1 MRGRKQMGM
10 VQRLLGL
17 GVVALAGVLLAGV
30 GAVVWSAAAP
40 SSRPSA
46 PGSAARPVVR
56 ARALLA
62 EARPRRVHDPA
73 RLIARSPFC
82 SSCPPPGPKPTPGP
96 PQPAPAPLPPGLEL
110 LSTQLALGRGSSVA
124 VLRIEGRPLRL
135 AVGAVVS
142 GGAVL
147 AAIEARAVLLEL
159 RGELLRLGLDP
170 GVEQPGPG
178 PGDPGAVTAA
188 APQPQPQSPE
198 IQEVDPTTHKVSAAL
213 VERVFSEPASLM
225 GQAFVVPS
233 ASGLTF
239 RWVRAGSLLAQLGLR
254 AGDRIESLN
263 GDDVRDPARLL
274 EAAFKLRGARHI
286 ELGVTRDGA
295 ATRLDYVI
303 E

>member
-1 MRGRKQMGM
+1 MGM
-10 VQRLLGL
+10 LQRLSGL
-17 GVVALAGVLLAGV
+17 GVVALAGGLLAGV

-40 SSRPSA
+40 SSSA
-46 PGSAARPVVR
+46 RSGSAARPVLR

-62 EARPRRVHDPA
+62 QARPRRVHDPA

-82 SSCPPPGPKPTPGP
+82 SSCPPPGPQPTPGP
-96 PQPAPAPLPPGLEL
+96 PKPTPARLPPGLEL
-110 LSTQLALGRGSSVA
+110 LSTQLAFGRGSSVA

-135 AVGAVVS
+135 AVGAAVS
-142 GGAVL
+142 GGAIL
-147 AAIEARAVLLEL
+147 AAIEARSVLLEL
-159 RGELLRLGLDP
+159 RGELLRLGLEP
-170 GVEQPGPG
+170 GAGLPEPG
-178 PGDPGAVTAA
+178 PGDLGAGAQSTA
-188 APQPQPQSPE
+188 QSPE
-198 IQEVDPTTHKVSAAL
+198 IQEVSATTHKVSAAL

-225 GQAFVVPS
+225 GQALVLPS
-233 ASGLTF
+233 AGGAGLIF
-239 RWVRAGSLLAQLGLR
+239 RWVRAGSLVAQLGLR

-263 GDDVRDPARLL
+263 GADVRDPARLL

>member
-1 MRGRKQMGM
+1 M
-10 VQRLLGL
+10 VRE
-17 GVVALAGVLLAGV
+17 
-30 GAVVWSAAAP
+30 
-40 SSRPSA
+40 
-46 PGSAARPVVR
+46 
-56 ARALLA
+56 RALLA
-62 EARPRRVHDPA
+62 EERPRWVHDPA

-82 SSCPPPGPKPTPGP
+82 SSCPPPGPSPTPGP
-96 PQPAPAPLPPGLEL
+96 PKPTLARLPPGLEL

-135 AVGAVVS
+135 AVGAAVS

-147 AAIEARAVLLEL
+147 AAIEARAVLLDL
-159 RGELLRLGLDP
+159 GGELLRLGLDP
-170 GVEQPGPG
+170 GATLPAPG
-178 PGDPGAVTAA
+178 PGDLDTTTSTPPTTT
-188 APQPQPQSPE
+188 PE
-198 IQEVDPTTHKVSAAL
+198 IQEVDATTHKVSAAL

-233 ASGLTF
+233 ASGLSF

-263 GDDVRDPARLL
+263 GTDVRDPARLL